1 MSSSRLRLLGITAAV
16 FILAICVVFFMVREI
31 FKQSELLEQQVT
43 TLQKDRDQQTQLSQ
57 LKRLLEETETDRDA
71 VAGYYLQS
79 QSDSIDFLNYV
90 ESLAADAGV
99 QLSTEGA
106 SETSRE
112 NTELLTVQYE
122 VSSNLP
128 SVERFVQLLESI
140 PYVSGVTALQLSQQS
155 ATVWS
160 AAITIEVAIL
170 EYETTI

>member
-31 FKQSELLEQQVT
+31 FKQSELL
-43 TLQKDRDQQTQLSQ
+43 D
-57 LKRLLEETETDRDA
+57 DRDA